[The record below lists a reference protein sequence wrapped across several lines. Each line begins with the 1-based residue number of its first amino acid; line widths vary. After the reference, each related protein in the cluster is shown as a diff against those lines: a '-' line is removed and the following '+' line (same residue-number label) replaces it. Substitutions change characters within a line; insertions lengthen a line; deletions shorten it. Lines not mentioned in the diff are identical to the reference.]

1 MKDIVIENNNLLN
14 YSHYGGNNSLINS
27 NYYGGTL
34 DSNNSNSL
42 NNNGHRS
49 NSYYSTDSR
58 QATVSASLERRASR
72 LQKDTRKRMH
82 KMNMGEATDDVHE
95 CVRCLR
101 AIMNHQSGF
110 HKVIEHPDAINS
122 IALSLKHKEFRY
134 FLFFFFIFDILSFIF
149 KNKIFSFGITGS
161 CLFN

>member
-1 MKDIVIENNNLLN
+1 
-14 YSHYGGNNSLINS
+14 
-27 NYYGGTL
+27 
-34 DSNNSNSL
+34 
-42 NNNGHRS
+42 
-49 NSYYSTDSR
+49 
-58 QATVSASLERRASR
+58 
-72 LQKDTRKRMH
+72 
-82 KMNMGEATDDVHE
+82 MNMGEATDDVHE

-134 FLFFFFIFDILSFIF
+134 FLIFLFISSFLSVFFLLNF